1 MIVVI
6 SSAPLSW
13 EEEELIG
20 KASALPGVL
29 SEEETAGVSSSGG
42 IRESLLD
49 VGRQCSFQHTGLTGV
64 LQGNLVDT
72 SFDCF
77 KLGLCPLWTAKTLH

>member
-6 SSAPLSW
+6 GSARLSW

-20 KASALPGVL
+20 GKAFALPGVL
-29 SEEETAGVSSSGG
+29 SEEETAGVSSPG
-42 IRESLLD
+42 LD
-49 VGRQCSFQHTGLTGV
+49 VGRQCSFQHTGLSDV
-64 LQGNLVDT
+64 LEGNLVDT

-77 KLGLCPLWTAKTLH
+77 EFGLYPLWTASLALVQF